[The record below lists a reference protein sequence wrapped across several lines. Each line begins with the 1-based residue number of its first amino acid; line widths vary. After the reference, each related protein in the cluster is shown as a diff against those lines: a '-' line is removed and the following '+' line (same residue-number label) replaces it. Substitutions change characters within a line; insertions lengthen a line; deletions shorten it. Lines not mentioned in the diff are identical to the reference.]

1 MSRGRACSDYAM
13 ARTDDK
19 PRGEAEF
26 TQTIL
31 RREGRRRTS
40 KRTFKNNKIK
50 LGYGTTV
57 ALETLV
63 AFAKSNTA
71 ADLMW
76 YICRVFG
83 LPLPLKVAVAL
94 RILLLTTGGWAL
106 ISGIKEVCPKL
117 AKAIQNR

>member
-1 MSRGRACSDYAM
+1 M

-26 TQTIL
+26 TLTIP

-63 AFAKSNTA
+63 TFAKSNTA

-83 LPLPLKVAVAL
+83 LPLPLKGAIVL

-106 ISGIKEVCPKL
+106 INGINRICPEL
-117 AKAIQNR
+117 AKAIRERR

>member
-1 MSRGRACSDYAM
+1 M

-26 TQTIL
+26 TQTIP

-40 KRTFKNNKIK
+40 KRTFKKKNKIN

-83 LPLPLKVAVAL
+83 LPLPLKVAIVL

-106 ISGIKEVCPKL
+106 INGINRICPEL
-117 AKAIQNR
+117 AKAIRERR

>member
-1 MSRGRACSDYAM
+1 M

-83 LPLPLKVAVAL
+83 LPLPLKVAIVL

-106 ISGIKEVCPKL
+106 INGINRICPEL
-117 AKAIQNR
+117 AKAIRERR

>member
-1 MSRGRACSDYAM
+1 MRAKKLKNM
-13 ARTDDK
+13 KT
-19 PRGEAEF
+19 
-26 TQTIL
+26 TIKF
-31 RREGRRRTS
+31 S
-40 KRTFKNNKIK
+40 
-50 LGYGTTV
+50 YGTTV
-57 ALETLV
+57 ALEALV
-63 AFAKSNTA
+63 AFAKSNSA

-94 RILLLTTGGWAL
+94 RILLLTTGGWTL

>member
-1 MSRGRACSDYAM
+1 MDIIINNM
-13 ARTDDK
+13 KT
-19 PRGEAEF
+19 
-26 TQTIL
+26 
-31 RREGRRRTS
+31 TS
-40 KRTFKNNKIK
+40 K
-50 LGYGTTV
+50 LGYGSSV

-94 RILLLTTGGWAL
+94 RLLLLTTGGYQD
-106 ISGIKEVCPKL
+106 IIN
-117 AKAIQNR
+117 AICSR

>member
-1 MSRGRACSDYAM
+1 MKKY
-13 ARTDDK
+13 
-19 PRGEAEF
+19 
-26 TQTIL
+26 
-31 RREGRRRTS
+31 
-40 KRTFKNNKIK
+40 IK
-50 LGYGTTV
+50 LGYGATV

-83 LPLPLKVAVAL
+83 LPLPIKVAVAL

-106 ISGIKEVCPKL
+106 MSGIKEVCPKL
-117 AKAIQNR
+117 AKAIQSN

>member
-1 MSRGRACSDYAM
+1 MEHQDTKLTSM
-13 ARTDDK
+13 P
-19 PRGEAEF
+19 PRLKE
-26 TQTIL
+26 L
-31 RREGRRRTS
+31 
-40 KRTFKNNKIK
+40 NDNPYIK
-50 LGYGTTV
+50 LGYGATV

-106 ISGIKEVCPKL
+106 MSGIKEVCPKL
-117 AKAIQNR
+117 AKAIQNK

>member
-1 MSRGRACSDYAM
+1 MHRLPNLESRRKDKDY
-13 ARTDDK
+13 
-19 PRGEAEF
+19 
-26 TQTIL
+26 IL
-31 RREGRRRTS
+31 NI
-40 KRTFKNNKIK
+40 FHVKNNIN

-83 LPLPLKVAVAL
+83 LPLPLKVAIVL

-106 ISGIKEVCPKL
+106 INGINRICPEL
-117 AKAIQNR
+117 AKAIRERR

>member
-1 MSRGRACSDYAM
+1 MSKNDIVINKYNINHRSACRLFRVNSIM
-13 ARTDDK
+13 K
-19 PRGEAEF
+19 
-26 TQTIL
+26 
-31 RREGRRRTS
+31 
-40 KRTFKNNKIK
+40 NKIN

-83 LPLPLKVAVAL
+83 LPLPLKVAIVL

-106 ISGIKEVCPKL
+106 INGINRICSEL
-117 AKAIQNR
+117 AKAIRERR

>member
-1 MSRGRACSDYAM
+1 M

-26 TQTIL
+26 TQTIP

-63 AFAKSNTA
+63 TFAKSNTA

-83 LPLPLKVAVAL
+83 LPLPLKVAIVL

-106 ISGIKEVCPKL
+106 INGINRICPEL
-117 AKAIQNR
+117 AKAIRERR

>member
-1 MSRGRACSDYAM
+1 M

-26 TQTIL
+26 TQTIP

-63 AFAKSNTA
+63 TFAKSNTA

-83 LPLPLKVAVAL
+83 LPLPLKVAIVL

-106 ISGIKEVCPKL
+106 INGINRICPEL
-117 AKAIQNR
+117 AKSIRERR

>member
-1 MSRGRACSDYAM
+1 MRSVLFIIAPLINPSFIRGHNIINH
-13 ARTDDK
+13 
-19 PRGEAEF
+19 E
-26 TQTIL
+26 
-31 RREGRRRTS
+31 
-40 KRTFKNNKIK
+40 KNIN

-83 LPLPLKVAVAL
+83 LPLPLKVAIVL

-106 ISGIKEVCPKL
+106 INGINRICPEL
-117 AKAIQNR
+117 AKAIRERR

>member
-1 MSRGRACSDYAM
+1 M
-13 ARTDDK
+13 
-19 PRGEAEF
+19 
-26 TQTIL
+26 
-31 RREGRRRTS
+31 
-40 KRTFKNNKIK
+40 KNNIN
-50 LGYGTTV
+50 LGYGATV

-83 LPLPLKVAVAL
+83 LPLPLKVAIVL

-106 ISGIKEVCPKL
+106 INGINRICPEL
-117 AKAIQNR
+117 AKAIRERR

>member
-1 MSRGRACSDYAM
+1 M

-26 TQTIL
+26 TQTIP

-50 LGYGTTV
+50 LDYGTTV

-83 LPLPLKVAVAL
+83 LPLPLKVAIVL

-106 ISGIKEVCPKL
+106 INGINRICPEL
-117 AKAIQNR
+117 AKAIRERR

>member
-1 MSRGRACSDYAM
+1 M
-13 ARTDDK
+13 K
-19 PRGEAEF
+19 
-26 TQTIL
+26 
-31 RREGRRRTS
+31 
-40 KRTFKNNKIK
+40 NKIN

-76 YICRVFG
+76 YICRGFG
-83 LPLPLKVAVAL
+83 LPLPLKVAIVL

-106 ISGIKEVCPKL
+106 INGINRICPEL
-117 AKAIQNR
+117 AKTIREREDDKGFHPLDE

>member
-1 MSRGRACSDYAM
+1 MKTTM
-13 ARTDDK
+13 
-19 PRGEAEF
+19 
-26 TQTIL
+26 
-31 RREGRRRTS
+31 
-40 KRTFKNNKIK
+40 K
-50 LGYGTTV
+50 LSYGTTV
-57 ALETLV
+57 ALEALV
-63 AFAKSNTA
+63 AFTKSNSA

-94 RILLLTTGGWAL
+94 RILLLTTGGAL

>member
-1 MSRGRACSDYAM
+1 MRAKKIKKM
-13 ARTDDK
+13 K
-19 PRGEAEF
+19 
-26 TQTIL
+26 IV
-31 RREGRRRTS
+31 
-40 KRTFKNNKIK
+40 IK
-50 LGYGTTV
+50 LGYGATV
-57 ALETLV
+57 AIEALV
-63 AFAKSNTA
+63 AFAKSNSA

-94 RILLLTTGGWAL
+94 RILLLTTGGWTL